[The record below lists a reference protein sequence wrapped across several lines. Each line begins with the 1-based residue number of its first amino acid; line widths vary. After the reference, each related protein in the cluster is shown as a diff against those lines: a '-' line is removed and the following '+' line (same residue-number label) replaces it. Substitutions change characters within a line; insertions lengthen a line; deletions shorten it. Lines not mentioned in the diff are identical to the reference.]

1 MCRESSTAFHRK
13 RWVALNSMV
22 WSTEIV
28 GICYRLIVEF
38 APDPNRKSIKHFFE
52 LLWEELKTG
61 HKPEP
66 KNKK

>member
-1 MCRESSTAFHRK
+1 MCRESSMAFHRK
-13 RWVALNSMV
+13 RWVAPNSMV
-22 WSTEIV
+22 SSTEILD
-28 GICYRLIVEF
+28 ICYWLIMEF

-52 LLWEELKTG
+52 LFWEELKTG